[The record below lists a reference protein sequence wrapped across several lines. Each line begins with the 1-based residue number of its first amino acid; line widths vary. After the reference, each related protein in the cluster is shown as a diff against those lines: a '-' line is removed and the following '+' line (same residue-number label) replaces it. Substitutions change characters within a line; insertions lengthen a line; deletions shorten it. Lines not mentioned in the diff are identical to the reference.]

1 MKRIC
6 LFAILLLGTLL
17 SGTLLSQ
24 ASPIDS
30 LQQALKFAPN
40 DSTRLILLDELTY
53 RSAQFNPH
61 LSLEYAHQTIH
72 LAEKLN
78 HRKIKRQGLHALG
91 LNHYRLG
98 NYDKTLDYF
107 RQVLRMFEED
117 GDQKGI
123 ARLHNN
129 IGILY
134 DELSQ
139 SEKALSYFY
148 KALEVK
154 RTIGD
159 SSEVASTLSNI
170 GFAYQKLGLP
180 DKAHAYLMQA
190 LAIDQHSGNTDG
202 LVYTYQNLGKLYS
215 SLNKP
220 DSALHYYHSS
230 LSLLDKEGS
239 QYEQSEILLNIGT
252 IHLKMQLP
260 AQARRAFEQA
270 LANAATINAR
280 KVVKDCYHGLAK
292 AYQQEQNWKLSLLY
306 FEQYENLKDSI
317 FNEENI
323 QKISEIESSYL
334 IQRREK
340 EIELLRKDARIQEL
354 NLSRNQMISY
364 YLYSGLFL
372 LFLMILFLY
381 QQYKSKNSSN
391 TLLKQHNKEIASRNT
406 EITDSIR
413 YAKTIQEALLPQEK
427 DLISVFPKSF
437 LFCEARDI
445 LNGDFFWIHEQNDL
459 VVWAVVDCTGHG
471 VPGALMTILANNLL
485 NQIVKERGIMEPA
498 HILAEL
504 NRSLQYNLQKEL
516 HEDLP
521 HSMDLGI
528 CLWGRRS
535 GQLMYA
541 GSRRSLYMM
550 EEGELKIFQT
560 ANPTMGSPSDFE
572 LGFRQVTLH
581 PAPGSCLYLFTDGI
595 TDQFGGPHNKKFLHN
610 RLQEVLR
617 GFCGKGA
624 YQQKQEL
631 AQALADWRRN
641 EEQTDDMLLM
651 GVCLPDE

>member
-1 MKRIC
+1 MKRLC
-6 LFAILLLGTLL
+6 LLAVFVLGTF
-17 SGTLLSQ
+17 LSQ
-24 ASPIDS
+24 ASPVDS
-30 LQQALKFAPN
+30 LQKALKFAPN
-40 DSTRLILLDELTY
+40 DSVRLLLLDELTHQA
-53 RSAQFNPH
+53 SQFNPH

-134 DELSQ
+134 DELNQ
-139 SEKALSYFY
+139 HEKALSYYY

-159 SSEVASTLSNI
+159 STDVASTLCNI
-170 GFAYQKLGLP
+170 GFAYQNMGLP
-180 DKAHAYLMQA
+180 DKAHAHLMQA
-190 LAIDQHSGNTDG
+190 LQIDLDADNKEG
-202 LVYTYQNLGKLYS
+202 LIYTYQNLGKLYA
-215 SLNKP
+215 SLNKN
-220 DSALHYYHSS
+220 DSALYYYQSS
-230 LSLLDKEGS
+230 LALLDEHGS
-239 QYEQSEILLNIGT
+239 EYEQSEVLLSIGN
-252 IHLKMQLP
+252 IHLKRNLP
-260 AQARRAFEQA
+260 RQARQAYEQA
-270 LANAATINAR
+270 LSHAIAIRAR
-280 KVVKDCYHGLAK
+280 KVVKDCYHGLAM
-292 AYQQEQNWKLSLLY
+292 AYQKEENWRQSLHYFQE
-306 FEQYENLKDSI
+306 FENLKDSI

-334 IQRREK
+334 VQRREK

-413 YAKTIQEALLPQEK
+413 YAKTIQEALLPQEAN
-427 DLISVFPKSF
+427 LLHVFPKSF
-437 LFCEARDI
+437 LYCEARDI

-504 NRSLQYNLQKEL
+504 NRSLQHNLQKDL
-516 HEDLP
+516 KEDLP

-528 CLWGRRS
+528 CLYGRNS
-535 GQLMYA
+535 GQLLFA
-541 GSRRSLYMM
+541 GSRRSLYTL
-550 EEGELKIFQT
+550 EGGELKIYQT
-560 ANPTMGSPSDFE
+560 PNPMIGSPSE
-572 LGFRQVTLH
+572 YEMGFRQLTLH

-595 TDQFGGPHNKKFLHN
+595 TDQFGGPNNKKFLHN

-617 GFCGKGA
+617 TMCGKGA
-624 YQQKQEL
+624 YQQKEEI
-631 AQALADWRRN
+631 ARALADWRQQ

-651 GVCLPDE
+651 GICLPEA